1 MEKHGFPFMFRKHT
15 YLIWDRQILKVCY
28 LAWFSDISTLQT
40 KHFLPKSLII
50 SHITSVSLFHGKKS
64 VIPSVQ
70 LPDGHSAT
78 HAKRFVWNGDNEHLD
93 RNLTRLHERTEIT
106 RQASFDLGK
115 KFWLFYWCKIKVQS
129 IIKNLSFKIICLCFL
144 MNARQGTS
152 ASGARHI
159 RIWEEAHP
167 YLGGDA
173 PVSGTWND
181 RIWDL
186 KRLNARRCSPTN
198 RDTKFSCC
206 FFYDCCLVK
215 LILIERYISRQKLS
229 RPPLPVT

>member
-1 MEKHGFPFMFRKHT
+1 M
-15 YLIWDRQILKVCY
+15 
-28 LAWFSDISTLQT
+28 
-40 KHFLPKSLII
+40 
-50 SHITSVSLFHGKKS
+50 
-64 VIPSVQ
+64 
-70 LPDGHSAT
+70 
-78 HAKRFVWNGDNEHLD
+78 GDKESRD
-93 RNLTRLHERTEIT
+93 KWVLTWV
-106 RQASFDLGK
+106 K

-129 IIKNLSFKIICLCFL
+129 IIKNLSFKVICLCFL
-144 MNARQGTS
+144 TNARQGTS

-173 PVSGTWND
+173 PVSGTRDD

-215 LILIERYISRQKLS
+215 LILIDCYILKQRLS
-229 RPPLPVT
+229 RPPFLSRNNIYSFPFITQQLPLWKSKAGAVYLII